1 MSEIEIISRKEAVS
15 QGLKR
20 YFTGKECPKGH
31 IARRNVCDRGCVQ
44 CTADRRAKLDRTEYN
59 LENKDKL
66 REIAYA
72 WRRRNPEKAKE
83 ASRRCSQNRRN
94 NHGDLV
100 RAAQR
105 EYYKNNSASEK
116 LSELNRRARKK
127 GSDGRFTLDDIQWL
141 LEKQKYK
148 CLNCGVS
155 VKEKR
160 HIDHTMPLFLG
171 GANDKKNLQI
181 LCPTCNLRKNK
192 KHPIDWAQ
200 ENGRLL

>member
-1 MSEIEIISRKEAVS
+1 MVEKDCSEREMSEIEIISRKEAVS

-105 EYYKNNSASEK
+105 EYYKNNSEK
-116 LSELNRRARKK
+116 MRDRNKEYRKNSPMVECEC
-127 GSDGRFTLDDIQWL
+127 GS
-141 LEKQKYK
+141 K
-148 CLNCGVS
+148 
-155 VKEKR
+155 VKEFNLTKHKRTKR
-160 HIDHTMPLFLG
+160 HQ
-171 GANDKKNLQI
+171 NY
-181 LCPTCNLRKNK
+181 
-192 KHPIDWAQ
+192 
-200 ENGRLL
+200 ENSLHS